1 MSARRLAIQIEPEW
15 AGQPVNNLLRRR
27 LGLSG
32 TLLRRLKW
40 LEDGILLDGVRVTTR
55 EIVRAGQTLSVRLSD
70 PTVKSGIPPVSLPLD
85 IVYEDRD
92 IVIVN
97 KAPGMPSY
105 PGPGHWQ
112 DSLCQAGTM
121 LAQQRLLSRY
131 RHSGQSNHIVGL
143 ALGGKH
149 QGNGAA
155 LTMSYHS
162 HPAEAFAQM
171 PYCSLGIIL
180 EIIGSEAG
188 EIQRRIPI
196 PTVIISQRCYAMAC
210 QCISKHGKRTVT
222 KYLLVTVLLSTT
234 SHHHHHRGIAVAVRW
249 QREGTAEDNVAIRH
263 AHLLGSIRER
273 RCRSLRSPHLHLSFS
288 EGQRQRQSSLLEL
301 SLYGV
306 SVHDTLERD
315 PNSSHCHP

>member
-97 KAPGMPSY
+97 KAPGMPSH

-112 DSLCQAGTM
+112 DSLGNALMAHWQETDPEADFHPVHRLDKGTSGLMVAAKHPYAQDRLRQA
-121 LAQQRLLSRY
+121 L
-131 RHSGQSNHIVGL
+131 HSGNFHREYL
-143 ALGGKH
+143 AVCEGML
-149 QGNGAA
+149 
-155 LTMSYHS
+155 S
-162 HPAEAFAQM
+162 PAEGVIDL
-171 PYCSLGIIL
+171 P
-180 EIIGSEAG
+180 IG
-188 EIQRRIPI
+188 
-196 PTVIISQRCYAMAC
+196 RCPD
-210 QCISKHGKRTVT
+210 SVLKRQVT
-222 KYLLVTVLLSTT
+222 
-234 SHHHHHRGIAVAVRW
+234 
-249 QREGTAEDNVAIRH
+249 
-263 AHLLGSIRER
+263 
-273 RCRSLRSPHLHLSFS
+273 P
-288 EGQRQRQSSLLEL
+288 EGQRAITRYRTVKTGCGRTLTALTLETGRTHQIRVHLAHLGHPLTGDFLYGQELPGLGRPSLHSWKLALAHPVTGEALSFCQPLPPELGSLLAE
-301 SLYGV
+301 
-306 SVHDTLERD
+306 ERL
-315 PNSSHCHP
+315 

>member
-97 KAPGMPSY
+97 KAPGMPSH

-112 DSLCQAGTM
+112 DSLGNALMAHWQETDPEADFHPVHRLDKGTSGLMVAAKHPYAQDRLRQALHSGNFHREYLAVCEGM
-121 LAQQRLLSRY
+121 LSPAEGVIDLPIGRYPDSVLKRQVTPEGQRAVTRY
-131 RHSGQSNHIVGL
+131 RTVETGCGRTL
-143 ALGGKH
+143 
-149 QGNGAA
+149 AA
-155 LTMSYHS
+155 LT
-162 HPAEAFAQM
+162 
-171 PYCSLGIIL
+171 L
-180 EIIGSEAG
+180 ETG
-188 EIQRRIPI
+188 
-196 PTVIISQRCYAMAC
+196 
-210 QCISKHGKRTVT
+210 RT
-222 KYLLVTVLLSTT
+222 
-234 SHHHHHRGIAVAVRW
+234 H
-249 QREGTAEDNVAIRH
+249 QIRVH
-263 AHLLGSIRER
+263 LAHLGHPLTGDFLYGQELPGLGRPALHSWKLALAHPVTGEALSFCQPLPPELGSLLAEER
-273 RCRSLRSPHLHLSFS
+273 L
-288 EGQRQRQSSLLEL
+288 
-301 SLYGV
+301 
-306 SVHDTLERD
+306 
-315 PNSSHCHP
+315 

>member
-97 KAPGMPSY
+97 KAPGMPSH

-112 DSLCQAGTM
+112 DSLGNALMAHWQKADPEADFHPVHRLDKGTSGLMVAAKHPYAQDRLRQALHSGDFHREY
-121 LAQQRLLSRY
+121 LAVCEGILSPAAGVIDLPIGRCPDSILKRQVNPEGQRAITRY
-131 RHSGQSNHIVGL
+131 RTVKTGCGRTL
-143 ALGGKH
+143 
-149 QGNGAA
+149 AA
-155 LTMSYHS
+155 LT
-162 HPAEAFAQM
+162 
-171 PYCSLGIIL
+171 L
-180 EIIGSEAG
+180 ETG
-188 EIQRRIPI
+188 
-196 PTVIISQRCYAMAC
+196 
-210 QCISKHGKRTVT
+210 RT
-222 KYLLVTVLLSTT
+222 
-234 SHHHHHRGIAVAVRW
+234 H
-249 QREGTAEDNVAIRH
+249 QIRVH
-263 AHLLGSIRER
+263 LAHLGHPLTGDFLYGQELPGLGR
-273 RCRSLRSPHLHLSFS
+273 PALHSWKLALTHPVTGDILSFC
-288 EGQRQRQSSLLEL
+288 QPLPPALKALLTENGL
-301 SLYGV
+301 SF
-306 SVHDTLERD
+306 
-315 PNSSHCHP
+315 C